1 MNKDDAAKLADE
13 IGKLRTEKADT
24 EAKIKL
30 KQDELITYFKARGI
44 SVIEGTHYRA
54 KQQDSTSTSWNALA
68 ITAVAAEAKVPL
80 ETLKS
85 VSSYSFIRT
94 DALRK
99 A

>member
-1 MNKDDAAKLADE
+1 MNKLDAAKLADE
-13 IGKLRTEKADT
+13 IGKLRTEKAET
-24 EAKIKL
+24 EARIKE
-30 KQDELITYFKARGI
+30 KQEALIAYFADRGI

-54 KQQDSTSTSWNALA
+54 KQQDSTNTSWNALA

-85 VSSYSFIRT
+85 VSRFSFIRT